1 MASVS
6 GLDSRVSNNS
16 SRERMM
22 VPERAS
28 AVQFEYRIEPKVY
41 SQDEWEWPANTP
53 YPPQEETILAWLRS
67 NDLHNEANAIDDI
80 ISLTSI
86 DEDEPSM
93 DAESLYFLTSF
104 LIQEKQVPASHINYD
119 ANGWFGMEWDVPFR
133 QDSGMDDDHLW
144 GRSGGTLWLVFRP
157 DGSVISVGLS
167 KSYSEEGERHELNEI
182 VTPDKVTETAQ
193 FFLRRLCSNE

>member
-1 MASVS
+1 
-6 GLDSRVSNNS
+6 
-16 SRERMM
+16 MM
-22 VPERAS
+22 FPARAS
-28 AVQFEYRIEPKVY
+28 SVHFEYRIERKVF
-41 SQDEWEWPANTP
+41 SQDEWKWPANTP

-67 NDLHNEANAIDDI
+67 NDLHNEANVIDDI
-80 ISLTSI
+80 ITLTSI

-104 LIQEKQVPASHINYD
+104 LIQEKQLPASHINYD

-133 QDSGMDDDHLW
+133 QDTGMDDDHLW
-144 GRSGGTLWLVFRP
+144 GRSGGTLWLVFKP

-182 VTPDKVTETAQ
+182 VTADKVTETAQ

>member
-1 MASVS
+1 
-6 GLDSRVSNNS
+6 
-16 SRERMM
+16 MM

-41 SQDEWEWPANTP
+41 SQDEWKWPANTP
-53 YPPQEETILAWLRS
+53 YPTQEETLLAWLRS

-93 DAESLYFLTSF
+93 DAESLYFFADF
-104 LIQEKQVPASHINYD
+104 LIQEKQFPASHINYD

-182 VTPDKVTETAQ
+182 VTADKVTETAH

>member
-22 VPERAS
+22 VPERAN

-41 SQDEWEWPANTP
+41 SQDEWKWPANTP
-53 YPPQEETILAWLRS
+53 YPTQEETLLAWLRS

-93 DAESLYFLTSF
+93 AAESLYFFADF
-104 LIQEKQVPASHINYD
+104 LIQEKQFPASHINYD

-167 KSYSEEGERHELNEI
+167 RSYSEAGERHELNEI
-182 VTPDKVTETAQ
+182 VTNA
-193 FFLRRLCSNE
+193 